1 MRIPDS
7 QPFVPVIL
15 GGDIGTYSLA
25 REFHEAYGAVC
36 VAVPAGSNGVLEHS
50 VAIDVRPA
58 GTMVD
63 EDAVVAHLLDLAREL
78 TADGANPRPLLL
90 CGSLDLQVMLI
101 TRHRAA
107 LEPRYTI
114 PYVPLATMER
124 AALKQNFYALCD
136 ELGVPHPRT
145 LAYRTDAHP
154 QPLPDDLP
162 FPLIGKPADSS
173 AWVRAKFAGK
183 QKIHTIADRAELGD
197 LLDRIA
203 GSGYGEPFILQE
215 LVPGGDTNM
224 RLCTYFSD
232 RSGTVRFAGY
242 GEVVVEE
249 HAPIV
254 LGNSAGIV
262 TAVNEE
268 VIEQG
273 RRVLEHLGW
282 TGFAMFD
289 AKLDPR
295 DGVVKFFELN
305 PRLGRNHYY
314 LTAAGHNAARFYVR
328 EYLGEGY
335 DAGARPGRAAAGSAA
350 VPPAGAGAGTSA
362 GTIAGTTVAGAD
374 TGPEILRE
382 EVLYTVLPLALL
394 RRHLRGPVGEKA
406 ARLMRAGRVANPLRY
421 RAERHPRR
429 LLYIALSS
437 LNQFRKFRQYPPREA

>member
-25 REFHEAYGAVC
+25 REFHEAYGAVS

-63 EDAVVAHLLDLAREL
+63 DAVVVAHLLAVAREL
-78 TADGANPRPLLL
+78 TGDGRNPRPLLL

-101 TRHRAA
+101 TRHREV
-107 LEPRYTI
+107 LGEFYTI
-114 PYVPLATMER
+114 PYVPLETMER
-124 AALKQNFYALCD
+124 AALKQNFYAMCT

-145 LAYRTDAHP
+145 VAYDTSAHP

-162 FPLIGKPADSS
+162 YPLIGKPADSS
-173 AWVRAKFAGK
+173 TWVRAKFAGK
-183 QKIHTIADRAELGD
+183 QKIHTINGRAELDD
-197 LLDRIA
+197 LLARIA
-203 GSGYGEPFILQE
+203 GSGYAEPFILQE

-232 RSGTVRFAGY
+232 RSGAVRFAGY

-262 TAVNEE
+262 TAVNDE

-273 RRVLEHLGW
+273 RRILEHLGW
-282 TGFAMFD
+282 AGFGMFD

-305 PRLGRNHYY
+305 PRLGRNHFY
-314 LTAAGHNAARFYVR
+314 LTAAGHNASRFYVR
-328 EYLGEGY
+328 EYLGERY
-335 DAGARPGRAAAGSAA
+335 DALALPGSGAAPLGADVESGTPDAAASPDDSGFD
-350 VPPAGAGAGTSA
+350 V
-362 GTIAGTTVAGAD
+362 V
-374 TGPEILRE
+374 RE
-382 EVLYTVLPLALL
+382 EVLCTVLPLALL

-406 ARLMRAGRVANPLRY
+406 ARLIKAGRVANPLRY
-421 RAERHPRR
+421 KAERHPRR
-429 LLYIALSS
+429 LLYIALSAV
-437 LNQFRKFRQYPPREA
+437 NQFRKFRQYPPREA

>member
-25 REFHEAYGAVC
+25 REFHEAYGAVS
-36 VAVPAGSNGVLEHS
+36 VAVPAGSNGVLDHS

-63 EDAVVAHLLDLAREL
+63 DAVVVAHLLDVAREL
-78 TADGANPRPLLL
+78 TGDGSRPRPLLL

-101 TRHRAA
+101 TRHRRA
-107 LEPRYTI
+107 LGEFYTI
-114 PYVPLATMER
+114 PYVSLETMER
-124 AALKQNFYALCD
+124 AALKQNFYAMCA

-145 LAYRTDAHP
+145 VSYDTASHP

-173 AWVRAKFAGK
+173 AWVRAKFEGK
-183 QKIHTIADRAELGD
+183 QKVHTINNRLELED
-197 LLDRIA
+197 LLARIA
-203 GSGYGEPFILQE
+203 VSGYAESFILQE

-232 RSGTVRFAGY
+232 RSGAVRFAGY

-262 TAVNEE
+262 TAVDNE
-268 VIEQG
+268 VIDHG
-273 RRVLEHLGW
+273 RRILEHLGW

-295 DGVVKFFELN
+295 DGEVKFFELN

-314 LTAAGHNAARFYVR
+314 LTAAGHNASRFYVR
-328 EYLGEGY
+328 EYLGVEYDTAARDTDSAVTPEGSTQ
-335 DAGARPGRAAAGSAA
+335 GSASMA
-350 VPPAGAGAGTSA
+350 IV
-362 GTIAGTTVAGAD
+362 
-374 TGPEILRE
+374 RE
-382 EVLYTVLPLALL
+382 EVLCTVLPLALL

-406 ARLMRAGRVANPLRY
+406 DRLMKNGRVANPLRY
-421 RAERHPRR
+421 KAERHPRR
-429 LLYIALSS
+429 LLYIALSAV
-437 LNQFRKFRQYPPREA
+437 NQFRKFRQYPPREG